1 MNLLKFGNIFFIGV
15 LFFLG
20 CSQSS
25 KPLEPQDIWKQV
37 SPAVVRVEALMLN
50 GDRMQGS
57 GFICNIEGKKYILTN
72 KHVVRGAKEVSVG
85 FTENKLFHAP
95 SYRVSRDLDL
105 AIIQIPSELP
115 NTCLIKKI
123 DETKTGEKIYALGFP
138 LGLNK
143 SITQGIISSQTEEL
157 LQFDAPI
164 SSGNSGGPLVDAS
177 GAVVGIVTLGSSSR
191 GSEVAQ
197 NRNFAIKT
205 GIILKI
211 QLFNDPILSFYTGWL
226 ELVKT
231 ENKLIDDLKDYQV
244 FELEEY
250 LHEKIGMLHLKNEY
264 GFKLNDLTAEQKTVF
279 DEMVKTTMD
288 EPLARLNK
296 RYGSIENACQQ
307 LVAFCEQKLRNLIKF
322 KKCSRTSVLM
332 SCWNHSPR
340 INIPT
345 TILLGYKARRHFP
358 TIKSFY

>member
-1 MNLLKFGNIFFIGV
+1 M
-15 LFFLG
+15 
-20 CSQSS
+20 
-25 KPLEPQDIWKQV
+25 
-37 SPAVVRVEALMLN
+37 
-50 GDRMQGS
+50 
-57 GFICNIEGKKYILTN
+57 
-72 KHVVRGAKEVSVG
+72 
-85 FTENKLFHAP
+85 
-95 SYRVSRDLDL
+95 
-105 AIIQIPSELP
+105 
-115 NTCLIKKI
+115 
-123 DETKTGEKIYALGFP
+123 
-138 LGLNK
+138 
-143 SITQGIISSQTEEL
+143 
-157 LQFDAPI
+157 
-164 SSGNSGGPLVDAS
+164 
-177 GAVVGIVTLGSSSR
+177 
-191 GSEVAQ
+191 
-197 NRNFAIKT
+197 NFAIKT

-345 TILLGYKARRHFP
+345 TILLG
-358 TIKSFY
+358 I